1 MNVLSE
7 IVLFEALSSIHCC
20 RNHMSPWESVSCQR
34 KRFCKTSFPFA
45 LQSAPQFAPDEGTFV
60 PHWNKEQANERLRT
74 VSGPLSHSIAF
85 TEEFQVVPSVQ
96 QAWNARMVVCI
107 YASVEIQA
115 RRESRFPILT
125 YCSLSTHT
133 RHVFILTWRVYVHRT
148 DDDTELWEWES
159 RCDPHDL

>member
-1 MNVLSE
+1 MFCLKLFCLKHCRPYIVVEITWARENPFRVKGNDFAKHRFRLRCSPRRSLRRTSVPLFLAETKSE
-7 IVLFEALSSIHCC
+7 RAS
-20 RNHMSPWESVSCQR
+20 
-34 KRFCKTSFPFA
+34 
-45 LQSAPQFAPDEGTFV
+45 
-60 PHWNKEQANERLRT
+60 ERLRT

-115 RRESRFPILT
+115 RRKSRRFPILT
-125 YCSLSTHT
+125 HCSLSTYT
-133 RHVFILTWRVYVHRT
+133 RHVFILTWRVYVRRV
-148 DDDTELWEWES
+148 DDTELWEWES